1 MTEIEIL
8 VRNRLRIPWDAFRK
22 REEENRRALIAAML
36 AVLDNPP
43 RIDVSIASV
52 TSAARRSLR
61 QELYTHTSRR
71 LTEGIDVTYSLT
83 LVPSQ
88 ADYSSDSEAFSSIN
102 STISSA
108 SYGNGSAFFTALQ
121 NYSSNSSFVG
131 ATGDIVSAPT
141 VDATSTTVLLRTSY
155 PSAQPTSQP
164 TGGPKVVIRTSLQE
178 YFVIINDVT
187 IICATIGG
195 VLLIALVALYHTLRS
210 RNREIEQLKKVH
222 PGEGEM
228 QAQLRRLTRRP
239 SAAVLPLETAS
250 PAERRT
256 LEPPSG
262 SIAATAPVSRAL
274 KPAGEPGAGAPPRV
288 LSDDV
293 TEPAPRIRR
302 VSSIRAAAGG
312 GTLERAASRKGSVA
326 PEPFPL
332 VRSASRRSIVKRGGS
347 FTASPLPHS
356 QAVPPSLAA
365 QVAMAR
371 EASARGAMQAAA
383 SGSSSWISSLWKA
396 ISSAGTPPDDS
407 LDSASAVGPVQHS
420 PAPVPSSAARNSFAA
435 PRLSFKMREIKSEH
449 DSRLDAMITALDD
462 RRAQTHSRL
471 AQRIS
476 ARKER
481 SGRERWERSGAAADA
496 SPHSDAEQ

>member
-36 AVLDNPP
+36 ALLDNPP
-43 RIDVSIASV
+43 RINVGIASV

-102 STISSA
+102 STIASA

-141 VDATSTTVLLRTSY
+141 VDATYTTVLLRTSY

-187 IICATIGG
+187 IICASIGG
-195 VLLIALVALYHTLRS
+195 VLLIALVALYYTLRS
-210 RNREIEQLKKVH
+210 RHRKEMEELRKVF
-222 PGEGEM
+222 PDRDAPEP
-228 QAQLRRLTRRP
+228 ARRVSSKL
-239 SAAVLPLETAS
+239 SAAVLPLQPLAADAAAQGVADTQRRSILEAPASTEDVADAVIET
-250 PAERRT
+250 
-256 LEPPSG
+256 
-262 SIAATAPVSRAL
+262 TAP
-274 KPAGEPGAGAPPRV
+274 
-288 LSDDV
+288 
-293 TEPAPRIRR
+293 PRIRR
-302 VSSIRAAAGG
+302 ISSIRAAAPPPS
-312 GTLERAASRKGSVA
+312 TAADYPNSSNRRGSVA
-326 PEPFPL
+326 PEPLPL
-332 VRSASRRSIVKRGGS
+332 VRSASRRIVVS
-347 FTASPLPHS
+347 SSSSQSSPSPS
-356 QAVPPSLAA
+356 APPSLAA

-371 EASARGAMQAAA
+371 EASARRAAT
-383 SGSSSWISSLWKA
+383 SGSSWLSSLWRSIA
-396 ISSAGTPPDDS
+396 SSGTTADPLNHAAG
-407 LDSASAVGPVQHS
+407 VGPGAS
-420 PAPVPSSAARNSFAA
+420 TSSNAVTASRNNSFVA
-435 PRLSFKMREIKSEH
+435 PRMSFRMREIKSTH
-449 DSRLDAMITALDD
+449 DSKLDAMMKSLDD
-462 RRAQTHSRL
+462 KRAEQQRRL
-471 AQRIS
+471 AAKIDER
-476 ARKER
+476 RGR
-481 SGRERWERSGAAADA
+481 SGKDRWSAIETS
-496 SPHSDAEQ
+496 E